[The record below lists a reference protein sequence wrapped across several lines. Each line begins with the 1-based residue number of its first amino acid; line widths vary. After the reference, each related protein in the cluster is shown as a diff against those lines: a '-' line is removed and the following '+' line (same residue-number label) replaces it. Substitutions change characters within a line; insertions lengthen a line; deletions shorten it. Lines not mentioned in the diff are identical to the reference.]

1 MSRPTKILY
10 FNSEEEKSLVD
21 QLSSDYAAN
30 SGKTV
35 SSVLSEA
42 ILYKPLLPDSYR
54 GACMVEE
61 MYLKH
66 NAIVREPMYELCAY
80 VARNVDFTCY
90 NTFLPRLLKYFKSFN
105 TGFTEYAIWPSS
117 LEKFST
123 LYAQL
128 MLTLHSFLS
137 SPCIDLDFGPDRNSK
152 EAEER
157 RAAKKLEDEKNDA
170 VILCDINI
178 IKSNLEKLHKDNTLP
193 DINEIIDVLINYS
206 YLLRDDPETYWLLS
220 WMARF
225 STWKSSPK
233 SRVAAIKLIEAIVRD
248 DSPL

>member
-35 SSVLSEA
+35 SSILSDA

-66 NAIVREPMYELCAY
+66 NATVKETMYELCAY
-80 VARNVDFTCY
+80 VARNVDISGY
-90 NTFLPRLLKYFKSFN
+90 NSFLPRLLKYFKSFN
-105 TGFTEYAIWPSS
+105 TGFHECGICNTS
-117 LEKFST
+117 LGKFST
-123 LYAQL
+123 LYEHLAISL
-128 MLTLHSFLS
+128 RSYCST
-137 SPCIDLDFGPDRNSK
+137 PIIDLSPNCDFK
-152 EAEER
+152 EVEE
-157 RAAKKLEDEKNDA
+157 KHIVQKSGDKKNDA
-170 VILCDINI
+170 VVLCDINI

-193 DINEIIDVLINYS
+193 DINEIIDTLMNYS
-206 YLLRDDPETYWLLS
+206 HLLCYDPEPYWLLS
-220 WMARF
+220 WMAKY
-225 STWKSSPK
+225 STWESSPK
-233 SRVAAIKLIEAIVRD
+233 SRVAAIELIDVIVRD